1 MTATSRLFWTL
12 LLAVLGLGAA
22 ALALV
27 PSPPQTLD
35 TGWDKLNHVL
45 AFAALAFCARLA
57 AEGSRWP
64 ALRWQALVLAWGVLI
79 ELAQTQVPGRH
90 GEWPDVV
97 ADAVGM
103 GLGLGAGW
111 LALRWARFKGRRE
124 MA

>member
-1 MTATSRLFWTL
+1 MPIRRRSFWTAL
-12 LLAVLGLGAA
+12 LF

-27 PSPPQTLD
+27 AGVLAVVPQPPPTLD

-64 ALRWQALVLAWGVLI
+64 VPAWQALVLAWGVLI

-90 GEWPDVV
+90 GEWPDLL

-103 GLGLGAGW
+103 GIGATAAW
-111 LALRWARFKGRRE
+111 LVLRWPRLAR
-124 MA
+124 MNDAA